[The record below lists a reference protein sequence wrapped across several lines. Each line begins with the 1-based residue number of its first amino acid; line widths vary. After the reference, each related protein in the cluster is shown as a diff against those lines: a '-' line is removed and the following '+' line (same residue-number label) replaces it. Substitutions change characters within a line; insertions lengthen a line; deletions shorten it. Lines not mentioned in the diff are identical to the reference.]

1 MKFKDTDVLLRN
13 NTGNKSKDSLIE
25 GFVIRTKEFE
35 NLFSNIRKSKKQH
48 NQHFLII
55 GQRGAG
61 KTTLLHRLNYAIEDD
76 SELSAVT
83 IPIIFSEEQYHLSE
97 LTNLWESIA
106 GYLEDNYQWQNIS
119 AGIDKIIAN
128 NNDYELLAFEYLKE
142 RLKLQNKT
150 LIVIIENINVF
161 LKKIDKTERER
172 LKAILLSADYIKII
186 GSSTSFNDGII
197 DFSSEFFDFFQV
209 IQLNGLNKSEC
220 ENLLIKIGQ
229 QYGAEEQIKDIIKNN
244 PARIE
249 ALRRLT
255 GGVPRTIAYL
265 FEIFLNN
272 KNGKAITDLYI
283 LIDTLT
289 FLYKSELDQLSSQ
302 QQKVIDVIARK
313 WDAIG
318 VKEISKITRFES
330 KNISSILSGLEK
342 NQLIEKVQT
351 STKNHLYRIKE
362 RFMNIWYLMRFGRKH
377 DKENVIWLV
386 RFFDAW
392 CEEKELNKLITDH
405 IDNLKEGLYD
415 VNAAIDMGNTFL
427 SCENVSESLK
437 LELIRMTKSVLPKR
451 LLDKV
456 RISSKNVHNTLV
468 ELITAQNFDEA
479 LKMLNEIDVKDLQ
492 YYTLAS
498 SLYLMTADYEKSA
511 ESAKKVLE
519 FDNKNAGAALTL
531 GIIYEDFL
539 NDIETAITYYKLSLS
554 QKPFHP
560 YAASRLGDITFK
572 YNDNPDEAIK
582 LHKKAVIKA
591 FWPSLISLGKIHIY
605 QNKLSDA
612 ESYLKRA
619 VFFKV
624 ENAYSELAKLYMIS
638 SDSAKVVRALEN
650 AIKNNEDNALI
661 KAGLYYQN
669 RKRPNF
675 EKAKS
680 YFKHAIEEGIIEGY
694 SRLGK
699 LHQKYLNDL
708 KQGLEIYT
716 RGVMKGDAESAH
728 QLAHA
733 YARKGMFKESDD
745 LFMQAYHSGKPMA
758 LLCLISE
765 IYLSGRVE
773 RKGYALKLLSD
784 NFKNLSK
791 EFHADLLYAK
801 VLLWNDRIDESLTMV
816 KNMYKEIAQI
826 KNDVEN
832 DRNEDKANHLLNQL
846 FQYFLLLIAKEKF
859 KIALDLFEDSNVVD
873 LKILL
878 KPIYFVL
885 MENMKTEFPVEYLKA
900 GDEFKDTIGEL
911 KNTIERLKQM
921 I

>member
-479 LKMLNEIDVKDLQ
+479 LKMLNEIDVKEDL
-492 YYTLAS
+492 
-498 SLYLMTADYEKSA
+498 
-511 ESAKKVLE
+511 
-519 FDNKNAGAALTL
+519 
-531 GIIYEDFL
+531 
-539 NDIETAITYYKLSLS
+539 
-554 QKPFHP
+554 
-560 YAASRLGDITFK
+560 
-572 YNDNPDEAIK
+572 
-582 LHKKAVIKA
+582 
-591 FWPSLISLGKIHIY
+591 
-605 QNKLSDA
+605 
-612 ESYLKRA
+612 LKR
-619 VFFKV
+619 
-624 ENAYSELAKLYMIS
+624 
-638 SDSAKVVRALEN
+638 
-650 AIKNNEDNALI
+650 
-661 KAGLYYQN
+661 
-669 RKRPNF
+669 
-675 EKAKS
+675 
-680 YFKHAIEEGIIEGY
+680 
-694 SRLGK
+694 
-699 LHQKYLNDL
+699 
-708 KQGLEIYT
+708 
-716 RGVMKGDAESAH
+716 
-728 QLAHA
+728 
-733 YARKGMFKESDD
+733 
-745 LFMQAYHSGKPMA
+745 
-758 LLCLISE
+758 
-765 IYLSGRVE
+765 
-773 RKGYALKLLSD
+773 
-784 NFKNLSK
+784 
-791 EFHADLLYAK
+791 
-801 VLLWNDRIDESLTMV
+801 
-816 KNMYKEIAQI
+816 
-826 KNDVEN
+826 
-832 DRNEDKANHLLNQL
+832 
-846 FQYFLLLIAKEKF
+846 
-859 KIALDLFEDSNVVD
+859 
-873 LKILL
+873 
-878 KPIYFVL
+878 
-885 MENMKTEFPVEYLKA
+885 
-900 GDEFKDTIGEL
+900 
-911 KNTIERLKQM
+911 
-921 I
+921 